1 KGATRFQSCG
11 KSSKRKSLTAPPT
24 GANSAR
30 MRGRIWIFAA
40 LVAAALALHLVVLSA
55 KAAQTGEDNIRAHL
69 ALSTSALRA
78 QPDLLEATR
87 PPADPTQALARPDE
101 RALRAAASALQP
113 EPDLLAVVNG
123 QGAIVS
129 RRAKPAQGFDD
140 PSQVPLGKA
149 ALEGNPA
156 PAFASWD
163 GAVYRFGTARVPG
176 NGA

>member
-1 KGATRFQSCG
+1 MSCASNPRVPTRSPSGSPCPKGATRFQSCG
-11 KSSKRKSLTAPPT
+11 KSSKRKSLTAPPS

-78 QPDLLEATR
+78 QLGLLDARLAPRAVGTVPDLIEATR
-87 PPADPTQALARPDE
+87 PPVDPVQPLSRPDE

-123 QGAIVS
+123 LGAIVS
-129 RRAKPAQGFDD
+129 RPAKPA
-140 PSQVPLGKA
+140 P
-149 ALEGNPA
+149 
-156 PAFASWD
+156 
-163 GAVYRFGTARVPG
+163 
-176 NGA
+176 